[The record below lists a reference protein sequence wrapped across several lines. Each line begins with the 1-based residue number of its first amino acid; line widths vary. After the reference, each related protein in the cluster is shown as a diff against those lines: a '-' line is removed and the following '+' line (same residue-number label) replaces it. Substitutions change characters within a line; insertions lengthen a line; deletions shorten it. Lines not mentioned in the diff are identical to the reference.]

1 MTYKAND
8 WGAVVFLVF
17 VGAILT
23 AVGWIVRANIDAL
36 REMVDWIPPDTV
48 SPLEDYMLSVIGSL
62 GLISIGCL
70 VLGIVILVVSA
81 VAVGFVATQRVRMPC
96 PHCGQSIVPRVKG
109 WSGHLY
115 LSKGGEHENE

>member
-23 AVGWIVRANIDAL
+23 AVGWIVRTNIDAL

-70 VLGIVILVVSA
+70 VLGIVVLVISA

-109 WSGHLY
+109 LSGHLY